1 MRVANSEG
9 FHLGKGFLVNGVINT
24 SRTDWNL
31 YLDAQSLVSI
41 VIMTSV
47 IIMTYHIMTSV
58 RLKGSLS
65 INHINTIGSNLRC

>member
-1 MRVANSEG
+1 MANSEG
-9 FHLGKGFLVNGVINT
+9 FHPGKGFLVNGVINT

-65 INHINTIGSNLRC
+65 INHINNIGSNLRC